1 MKQNCKTPD
10 KFNKIFPPARSKFAH
25 AFHLIFMIK
34 QHYGHFKKSPS
45 LKGILLALS
54 GASLW
59 GVSGTFSQF
68 LFQQRNIN
76 VEWLM
81 AMRMLVS
88 GILLLV
94 FSGIKKDSDLWKVW
108 HTKKDGLQLLVFGLT
123 GMLAVQY
130 TYFAAIRH
138 SNAATA
144 TVLQYAGPV
153 MIAGYLAIKNKKA
166 PTRPEY
172 LAILMAVSGTF
183 LLVTHGNVNSLNIS
197 QTALMLGIASAVAL
211 AIYTLQPVSLLS
223 KYSSATIIG
232 WGLLTGGVAISFVKA
247 PWHAEGIWD
256 HYTYSYILFVIL
268 LGTLV
273 PFYAYLSAVKII
285 GGQKASLLAS
295 AEPLSA
301 TIIAVLWL
309 HVSFGFID
317 WIGSGLIIA
326 TVFLLSRKERNSVP
340 SPVAADKNGTDRNTA
355 GTAASLSAD

>member
-1 MKQNCKTPD
+1 
-10 KFNKIFPPARSKFAH
+10 
-25 AFHLIFMIK
+25 MIK
-34 QHYGHFKKSPS
+34 QHYSHLKKNHP

-59 GVSGTFSQF
+59 GISGTFSQF

-88 GILLLV
+88 GVLLLA
-94 FSGIKKDSDLWKVW
+94 FSGMKKNNDLWKIW
-108 HTKKDGLQLLVFGLT
+108 QTKKDRLQLSVFGLT

-153 MIAGYLAIKNKKA
+153 MIAGYLALKNKKV
-166 PTRPEY
+166 PTRLECF
-172 LAILMAVSGTF
+172 AILLAVSGTF
-183 LLVTHGNVNSLNIS
+183 LLVTHGKANSLNIS
-197 QTALMLGIASAVAL
+197 KTALVLGIASAVAL
-211 AIYTLQPVSLLS
+211 AIYTLQPVALLK
-223 KYSSATIIG
+223 KYSSATVIG
-232 WGLLTGGVAISFVKA
+232 WGLLIGGVAISFIKA
-247 PWHAEGIWD
+247 PWQAEGIWD
-256 HYTYSYILFVIL
+256 GYTYSYTLFVIL

-301 TIIAVLWL
+301 TVIAVLWL
-309 HVSFGFID
+309 QVPFGLTD

-326 TVFLLSRKERNSVP
+326 TVFLLSRKARNAAPPTIVGDKNS
-340 SPVAADKNGTDRNTA
+340 ADKD
-355 GTAASLSAD
+355 AAHRPAPLSAG